1 MLWVV
6 LVLVLALGALA
17 VLVGYAVWLAHKTAD
32 VLSEV
37 GQLADRAAELG
48 ELLAQV
54 HPPEPGRPTTPP
66 NGWTAAAG
74 DVR

>member
-32 VLSEV
+32 VLSEL

-48 ELLAQV
+48 ELLAQI
-54 HPPEPGRPTTPP
+54 HAAEPGRASAGPD
-66 NGWTAAAG
+66 GWTVAAR

>member
-6 LVLVLALGALA
+6 VFLLLALAALA
-17 VLVGYAVWLAHKTAD
+17 LLVGYAVWLAHKAAD

-37 GQLADRAAELG
+37 GQLAEQGGQLAD
-48 ELLAQV
+48 LLAQIEL
-54 HPPEPGRPTTPP
+54 PEPGL
-66 NGWTAAAG
+66 AASNAQRAASG